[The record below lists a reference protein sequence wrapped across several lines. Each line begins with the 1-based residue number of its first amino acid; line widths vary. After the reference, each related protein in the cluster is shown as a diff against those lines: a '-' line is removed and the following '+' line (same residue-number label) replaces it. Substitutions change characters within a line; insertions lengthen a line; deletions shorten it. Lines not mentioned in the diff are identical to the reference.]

1 MRLPPGPRMPRTL
14 QTVAWWNRTVPFLE
28 RCRERYGKRFTM
40 RLLQT
45 PPFVHHSEPEHLREI
60 FTAPP
65 EVLHPGQGAR
75 ILEPVVGANSVI
87 LLDER
92 PHLSQRKL
100 MLPAFH
106 GEKMKRLS
114 GLVEEVAEREV
125 ERWPKQEPVALHP
138 RLQALTLEVIL
149 RAVFGLHSG
158 ARLDALRD
166 RLAGIL
172 EYGARPSSMLPMFQR
187 GRRWRQFAE
196 ARDEADALIYET
208 IDDRR
213 ANGGEDGDD
222 ILAMLLSAR
231 HEDGSPMSPVELRD
245 ELMTLLVAGH
255 ETTASE
261 LAWAFERLTRTPDV
275 LERLTG
281 EIDSGDGDAYVTATV
296 YETLRRRP
304 VLPNAAPRLVMEP
317 IEVGGWRYEPGVCL
331 IADSYLLHHDPD
343 VYPEPYAFR
352 PERFLDEQPGT
363 YTWIPFGGGRRRCLG
378 ASFAMLEMKIVLRAV
393 LAQNELVPAAPGEEG
408 ARRRSITLSPR
419 AGSRTV
425 LRARRESPVPSAA

>member
-1 MRLPPGPRMPRTL
+1 MPRTL

-106 GEKMKRLS
+106 GEKMQALS
-114 GLVEEVAEREV
+114 GLVEMVAEREV
-125 ERWPKQEPVALHP
+125 ERWPKNEPVALHP

-149 RAVFGLHSG
+149 RAVFGLDAGH
-158 ARLDALRD
+158 RLDALRN

-208 IDDRR
+208 IDERR
-213 ANGGEDGDD
+213 ANGGEERDD
-222 ILAMLLSAR
+222 ILAMLLSSR

-275 LERLTG
+275 LDRLTA

-317 IEVGGWRYEPGVCL
+317 VEVGGWRYEPGVCL

-343 VYPEPYAFR
+343 VYPDPYAFR

-393 LAQNELVPAAPGEEG
+393 LAQNELAPAAPGEEG
-408 ARRRSITLSPR
+408 ARRRSITLSPG
-419 AGSRTV
+419 AGSRAV
-425 LRARRESPVPSAA
+425 LRARRPVQVPAAA

>member
-1 MRLPPGPRMPRTL
+1 MPRTL

-65 EVLHPGQGAR
+65 EVLHPGEGAR
-75 ILEPVVGANSVI
+75 ILEPVVGVNSVI

-125 ERWPKQEPVALHP
+125 ERWPTQEPVPLHP

-149 RAVFGLHSG
+149 RAVFGLDSG
-158 ARLDALRD
+158 ARLDALRN

-187 GRRWRQFAE
+187 GRRWRQFAQ
-196 ARDEADALIYET
+196 ARGEADTLIYET
-208 IDDRR
+208 IDERR
-213 ANGGEDGDD
+213 ANGGEDRDD

-275 LERLTG
+275 LERLTA

-343 VYPEPYAFR
+343 VYPDPYAFR

-393 LAQNELVPAAPGEEG
+393 LAQNELAPAAPGEEG

-419 AGSRTV
+419 AGSRAV
-425 LRARRESPVPSAA
+425 LRARRESRVPSAA